1 MSGTP
6 LEIEYKY
13 LIRFPDESV
22 LLRQPGCTRVEI
34 DQDYL
39 LTDGSFTSR
48 VRRWTENGETRYYH
62 TVKKRISRQTAEEY
76 EELVEPC
83 VYTELLRQK
92 DPHLRTI
99 RKVRYRIPY
108 DHHLMEIDIYPF
120 WSRQAVLEVEITSE
134 NESVSL
140 PPWVEVLRDVTGEKA
155 YKNVALAGNVPAE
168 ESALLKE

>member
-13 LIRFPDESV
+13 LIRFPDEAV
-22 LLRQPGCTRVEI
+22 LLQQPGCSRVEI

-48 VRRWTENGETRYYH
+48 VRRWAENGATRYYH
-62 TVKKRISRQTAEEY
+62 TVKKRISRQTAEES
-76 EELVEPC
+76 EEQIDAGT
-83 VYTELLRQK
+83 YAELLRQK
-92 DPHLRTI
+92 DPALSTI
-99 RKVRYRIPY
+99 QKVRYRIPY
-108 DHHLMEIDIYPF
+108 EQHLMEIDIYPF
-120 WSRQAVLEVEITSE
+120 WSHQAVLEVEISME

-155 YKNVALAGNVPAE
+155 YKNVALAGRVPDE
-168 ESALLKE
+168 ETTAMK